1 MITSQTGRQ
10 WAASLGVTGL
20 PVVLSVALLL
30 ITTPRAQAAEPAS
43 SNLDLMTELCT
54 QIVEDIVGKIEP
66 DMGTRTRLQVVPYG
80 KSEEYGLLEDIFTR
94 ILDEKGMTAVL
105 PSAQSPEDGDD
116 NPLVLEYKVPVFRL
130 IYTDVYR
137 SHLIGGKKVR
147 REANVRVSARL
158 HSGAGELIWI
168 GDSQADRSDQF
179 SHSDIGRIQEGAYQ
193 FAKPEMPSSN
203 WGKIVEPVFVS
214 AIIVGMIY
222 LFFSNQSDN

>member
-1 MITSQTGRQ
+1 LITSQTGRR
-10 WAASLGVTGL
+10 WAASSGVTGL
-20 PVVLSVALLL
+20 PVVLSVALIL
-30 ITTPRAQAAEPAS
+30 ITTPRVQAAEPAS

-54 QIVEDIVGKIEP
+54 QIVEDIVGKIGP
-66 DMGTRTRLQVVPYG
+66 DMGGKTRLQVVPFG
-80 KSEEYGLLEDIFTR
+80 NSEDYGLLEDIFTR

-105 PSAQSPEDGDD
+105 PSAQSPEDGND
-116 NPLVLEYKVPVFRL
+116 NSYVLKYKVPVFRL

-147 REANVRVSARL
+147 RDANVRVSAKL
-158 HSGAGELIWI
+158 HSGTGEVVWI

-179 SHSDIGRIQEGAYQ
+179 SQSDIGRIQEGSYQ
-193 FAKPEMPSSN
+193 FVKPEMPGSG

-222 LFFSNQSDN
+222 LFFSNQSDS